1 MTKFFTRLLGLTTM
15 LMLVASVAS
24 AFTHFPNATCPDSV
38 TIRRLYA
45 PITAQ
50 DSLCQPKP
58 NGSTAGDTISG
69 MGGVIVAFDPI
80 PTGFD
85 IYLENSNGAAYNGV
99 DVFTGGTNYQTAYSL
114 SLADSIVV
122 EFACVALYNNDLE
135 VLAPTGKTVIVRRV
149 GAATLPPYLVGT
161 TTTLNCRATGG
172 SVINKYNGQLVY
184 CNGPLTVARTVGLGT
199 NNFLCVSASS
209 PSDSIQVDGA
219 KLTTYGSPAL
229 GTAIDWVRGCALGIN
244 RNSGAGAGAAQAAF
258 KIMLRD
264 GNDIATS
271 TPPNVG
277 DVYPIDD
284 NNVRVTFDRSVT
296 SATATNVNN
305 YSLGSF
311 GTVNSIVMDGT
322 SAVVVNITNGLNHG
336 DTETMSVNGVAG
348 SANGLAMTSVQSK
361 TFINGLLTCYELQQ
375 PNPDSLIASPCIE
388 KSRFAGGGG
397 QTSQGSNGPRIS
409 MSGICT
415 AKYQGTSN
423 ATYYFQDA
431 DNLANQG
438 GMTIYAPTIA
448 PVVGRKYFI
457 SGFTMGYYGETEV
470 QGISDTRDLGLAAV
484 PAPKVQTIA
493 VLSKDICDSLKTI
506 VEGRDY
512 MSQLVKLNY
521 VKVVQRFNPL
531 PTNGFHVAGPNP
543 TYTDTMFVE
552 NLQSA
557 LGTNGVSDY
566 PAIGTVLDV
575 VGCLHYS
582 NSSYRVCPRNQA
594 DIAIHGN
601 NVGVNPGMGKLAF
614 SVFPNPARNAKVAY
628 TLPVASDVEV
638 GVYDVLGRQVA
649 QLAKGRQAA
658 GSYQTSWNGRDAA
671 GKQVGSG
678 VYFYRLRAG
687 SETRTTRAIL
697 LGN

>member
-1 MTKFFTRLLGLTTM
+1 MCQAVARLADTVLDMARGTMNGPMRLGP
-15 LMLVASVAS
+15 
-24 AFTHFPNATCPDSV
+24 F
-38 TIRRLYA
+38 
-45 PITAQ
+45 
-50 DSLCQPKP
+50 
-58 NGSTAGDTISG
+58 
-69 MGGVIVAFDPI
+69 
-80 PTGFD
+80 
-85 IYLENSNGAAYNGV
+85 
-99 DVFTGGTNYQTAYSL
+99 
-114 SLADSIVV
+114 SLA
-122 EFACVALYNNDLE
+122 
-135 VLAPTGKTVIVRRV
+135 VI
-149 GAATLPPYLVGT
+149 A
-161 TTTLNCRATGG
+161 
-172 SVINKYNGQLVY
+172 
-184 CNGPLTVARTVGLGT
+184 
-199 NNFLCVSASS
+199 
-209 PSDSIQVDGA
+209 
-219 KLTTYGSPAL
+219 
-229 GTAIDWVRGCALGIN
+229 DW
-244 RNSGAGAGAAQAAF
+244 
-258 KIMLRD
+258 
-264 GNDIATS
+264 
-271 TPPNVG
+271 
-277 DVYPIDD
+277 
-284 NNVRVTFDRSVT
+284 
-296 SATATNVNN
+296 
-305 YSLGSF
+305 
-311 GTVNSIVMDGT
+311 
-322 SAVVVNITNGLNHG
+322 
-336 DTETMSVNGVAG
+336 
-348 SANGLAMTSVQSK
+348 
-361 TFINGLLTCYELQQ
+361 
-375 PNPDSLIASPCIE
+375 
-388 KSRFAGGGG
+388 
-397 QTSQGSNGPRIS
+397 
-409 MSGICT
+409 
-415 AKYQGTSN
+415 
-423 ATYYFQDA
+423 
-431 DNLANQG
+431 
-438 GMTIYAPTIA
+438 TIA